1 MTDNDFDLHV
11 FITHFVPPKVTL
23 FETLA
28 DIVSPRFS
36 FEYLRS
42 WARLLKHGTRGFQP
56 WKKDILTNPRKR
68 AQRERE
74 SKLAEVIR
82 AVELI
87 QAFSVN
93 INIYTNSDLQMSGT
107 SKNSNIRVI
116 RNSNF
121 NKMNTQNNSPW
132 TDDFENSPWNLLW
145 EHKKDLKLLAQQK
158 SRRKRIFLVLEN
170 DVLFTQQNLNYWL
183 KNRETL
189 RHSRLV
195 PSFLRIEY
203 SQNLGDWICIDI
215 HGMNSLKERILRKIA
230 DNLVLQ
236 IPSLYSGLIVLDDE
250 LLVEYVESKA
260 IDKLQ
265 SKELI
270 WWDLG
275 ARASMGIQFVNI
287 PQNFSDRHVI
297 PLYQP
302 LNLEVPKEA
311 LVHHLPNLYSSVP
324 ELANR
329 YPTLD
334 RVNRQLET

>member
-1 MTDNDFDLHV
+1 MLYY
-11 FITHFVPPKVTL
+11 L
-23 FETLA
+23 F
-28 DIVSPRFS
+28 
-36 FEYLRS
+36 
-42 WARLLKHGTRGFQP
+42 W
-56 WKKDILTNPRKR
+56 RKI
-68 AQRERE
+68 E
-74 SKLAEVIR
+74 
-82 AVELI
+82 
-87 QAFSVN
+87 F
-93 INIYTNSDLQMSGT
+93 
-107 SKNSNIRVI
+107 
-116 RNSNF
+116 F
-121 NKMNTQNNSPW
+121 
-132 TDDFENSPWNLLW
+132 
-145 EHKKDLKLLAQQK
+145 
-158 SRRKRIFLVLEN
+158 RRKRIFLVLEN

-287 PQNFSDRHVI
+287 PQYFSDRHVI

-334 RVNRQLET
+334 RVNRQLETWDKSESTWRVLGIVLEIRNYCWGTSPICPFCPLTATNSHPIRRGG